1 MEDSKI
7 LELYKK
13 GNREDAFRLIVRKY
27 GERLYWTIRRMV
39 TVHADA
45 DDCLQNTFLKAWK
58 AFDSF
63 RGDSGIYTWLYRIA
77 VNETI
82 SFLDA
87 KREFFDEG
95 EFAESLAEDPFF
107 DGDAAQTALQQ
118 AIAQLPPVQKA
129 VFILRYYDNMAYRE
143 MEQILG
149 STEGSLKAS
158 YHHAYTKVSE
168 WLKGRCL

>member
-1 MEDSKI
+1 MEDAKI
-7 LELYKK
+7 IDLYRN
-13 GNREDAFRLIVRKY
+13 GNREEAFRLIVRKY

-58 AFDSF
+58 SFDSF
-63 RGDSGIYTWLYRIA
+63 RGEAGIYTWLYRIA

-82 SFLDA
+82 SFLNGR
-87 KREFFDEG
+87 KQYCEEG
-95 EFAESLAEDPFF
+95 EMTTFLSEDPYF

-129 VFILRYYDNMAYRE
+129 VFILRYYDNMAYKE
-143 MEQILG
+143 MEQVLG

-158 YHHAYTKVSE
+158 YHHAYNKITE
-168 WLKGRCL
+168 WLKARSL

>member
-77 VNETI
+77 VYETI

-87 KREFFDEG
+87 KRDSFDEG
-95 EFAESLAEDPFF
+95 AFAESLTEDPYF

-118 AIAQLPPVQKA
+118 AIAQLPPMQKA

-143 MEQILG
+143 MEHILN

-168 WLKGRCL
+168 WLKNRCL